1 MCSSIYAAQHFNE
14 NIKKHPTPK
23 INMRTLIFVLVQVAV
38 AFCKHPGQQRF
49 ASASSSAQQRFAS
62 WEPFPSSWEEFPSS
76 WETYPSSWMEEF
88 PSSWIEYDYYGSYG
102 SSAVA
107 EERIVDL
114 KKCLQ
119 KVNIPFVGCICVPS
133 GSKCWFLVEFFDQ
146 KLK

>member
-1 MCSSIYAAQHFNE
+1 MGI
-14 NIKKHPTPK
+14 IKKHPTPK
-23 INMRTLIFVLVQVAV
+23 INMRTFIFVLVQLAV

-62 WEPFPSSWEEFPSS
+62 WEA
-76 WETYPSSWMEEF
+76 F
-88 PSSWIEYDYYGSYG
+88 PSSWIEYDYYGNYG

-107 EERIVDL
+107 EVRIVDL

-133 GSKCWFLVEFFDQ
+133 GSKC
-146 KLK
+146 